1 MPRLLNARWL
11 ALLALTVVGLCVLGL
26 YSPSGAQPP
35 DNLPFANSVE
45 QRQEM
50 IAQLKEISALL
61 KEQNALLK
69 SGRLAVVVVEPTVAA
84 PPPRKR

>member
-1 MPRLLNARWL
+1 MLRRLNPRWMPVL
-11 ALLALTVVGLCVLGL
+11 ALNFVGLCVLGL

-50 IAQLKEISALL
+50 IAQLKQINALL

-69 SGRLAVVVVEPTVAA
+69 SGRLAVVVVEPPAA
-84 PPPRKR
+84 VPAPRKR